1 MIDKDGAS
9 QPEFEH
15 RRRTGASLLE
25 AHTART
31 VHAPDNPRRPAPAAS
46 NGADASQ
53 VGEID
58 HNTVVIRVKADCVKD
73 APIGQIGQVGGRHL
87 PIATAPAAGQPTQQ
101 IATPRPPT
109 DSSTDRPAEPNA
121 DRQDLAPDLET
132 VTSNRAS

>member
-25 AHTART
+25 AHTACP
-31 VHAPDNPRRPAPAAS
+31 VHTADRPPTPAAS
-46 NGADASQ
+46 AASQ

-109 DSSTDRPAEPNA
+109 GSSTRRPTKRNTN
-121 DRQDLAPDLET
+121 RQDSAPSLQT
-132 VTSNRAS
+132 IKPSRAG